1 MDAAF
6 VRLLENQ
13 PPAVRAKHDKA
24 RRQWM
29 MKLRQTVVTHESA
42 FPRKRGS

>member
-13 PPAVRAKHDKA
+13 PPAVRAQHDKA
-24 RRQWM
+24 RHRWTT
-29 MKLRQTVVTHESA
+29 KLRQTVVTGEPA
-42 FPRKRGS
+42 FARKRDS